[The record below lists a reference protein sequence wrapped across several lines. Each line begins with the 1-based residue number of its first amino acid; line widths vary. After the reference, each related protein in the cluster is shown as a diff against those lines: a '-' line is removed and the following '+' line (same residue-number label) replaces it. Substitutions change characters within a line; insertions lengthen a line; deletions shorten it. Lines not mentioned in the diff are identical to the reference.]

1 MKLRALFL
9 CAAAS
14 AATLVAADLVEG
26 IVARVND
33 RLITQSE
40 YDKRLLATR
49 QGRAADA
56 QARIVVLEDMI
67 KEKLLEDRAKEMS
80 VTATDEEIDAAVARV
95 KGQYNL
101 STDAEFE
108 AALAQTGLTK
118 DELRR
123 QMRENITLQKVIGR
137 EVAARMD
144 LSDDALRLEYERQKE
159 KLYATPETAKV
170 SEIVL
175 KFSASDPAERQQAAE
190 RAEELRQRIAKGAP
204 FADLAKE
211 FSQGTTK
218 DRGGDLG
225 VVAKGELVEALDA
238 GIFVTPAAEYPPPV
252 VTADAIHLFRVTD
265 RKAAGYKPF
274 SEVKEDLKKRI
285 SDDLYEKRFTEY
297 MEHLR
302 REAYVKIYDA
312 IWRRSTRSKRGRARG
327 PSLTRVAPPLRSPFP
342 PHFSFDAVVRS
353 HGWYDL
359 PPFSYD
365 RAAGRWR
372 PASPAGPSSFRGR
385 GARLSGPRE
394 TALPAARLRAAAAAH
409 LLPRRRALRLRR
421 GARRRPSLRRASRR
435 AAAACSAA
443 PASSRTPSRCC

>member
-9 CAAAS
+9 CAVAS
-14 AATLVAADLVEG
+14 AATLAAADLVEG

-40 YDKRLLATR
+40 YDRRLLATR

-101 STDAEFE
+101 ATDAEFE

-170 SEIVL
+170 AEIVL
-175 KFSASDPAERQQAAE
+175 KFSAADPAERQQAAE

-225 VVAKGELVEALDA
+225 VVARGELVEALDA

-265 RKAAGYKPF
+265 RKSAGYKPF

-302 REAYVKIYDA
+302 REAYVKIYD
-312 IWRRSTRSKRGRARG
+312 T
-327 PSLTRVAPPLRSPFP
+327 
-342 PHFSFDAVVRS
+342 
-353 HGWYDL
+353 DL
-359 PPFSYD
+359 AKAD
-365 RAAGRWR
+365 EAALEKEKEKK
-372 PASPAGPSSFRGR
+372 AS
-385 GARLSGPRE
+385 
-394 TALPAARLRAAAAAH
+394 
-409 LLPRRRALRLRR
+409 
-421 GARRRPSLRRASRR
+421 
-435 AAAACSAA
+435 
-443 PASSRTPSRCC
+443 

>member
-40 YDKRLLATR
+40 YDRRLLATR

-101 STDAEFE
+101 ATDAEFE

-144 LSDDALRLEYERQKE
+144 LSDDALRLEYER
-159 KLYATPETAKV
+159 
-170 SEIVL
+170 
-175 KFSASDPAERQQAAE
+175 
-190 RAEELRQRIAKGAP
+190 
-204 FADLAKE
+204 
-211 FSQGTTK
+211 
-218 DRGGDLG
+218 
-225 VVAKGELVEALDA
+225 
-238 GIFVTPAAEYPPPV
+238 
-252 VTADAIHLFRVTD
+252 
-265 RKAAGYKPF
+265 
-274 SEVKEDLKKRI
+274 
-285 SDDLYEKRFTEY
+285 
-297 MEHLR
+297 
-302 REAYVKIYDA
+302 
-312 IWRRSTRSKRGRARG
+312 
-327 PSLTRVAPPLRSPFP
+327 
-342 PHFSFDAVVRS
+342 
-353 HGWYDL
+353 
-359 PPFSYD
+359 
-365 RAAGRWR
+365 
-372 PASPAGPSSFRGR
+372 
-385 GARLSGPRE
+385 
-394 TALPAARLRAAAAAH
+394 
-409 LLPRRRALRLRR
+409 
-421 GARRRPSLRRASRR
+421 
-435 AAAACSAA
+435 
-443 PASSRTPSRCC
+443 